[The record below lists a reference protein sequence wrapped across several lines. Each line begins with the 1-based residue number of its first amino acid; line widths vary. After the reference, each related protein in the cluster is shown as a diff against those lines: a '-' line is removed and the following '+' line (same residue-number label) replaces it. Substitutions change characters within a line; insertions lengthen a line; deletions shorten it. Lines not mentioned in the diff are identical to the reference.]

1 MRRHIEEQRLRKAL
15 RQYTVPVPRPE
26 QKAMT
31 KLLASKALANKPLT
45 QGKPFLQRLR
55 ELAAYISPTTWSL
68 QAMVLLLVLSGLTG
82 SNAAQLLQR
91 FQS

>member
-45 QGKPFLQRLR
+45 QGKPF
-55 ELAAYISPTTWSL
+55 Y
-68 QAMVLLLVLSGLTG
+68 SG
-82 SNAAQLLQR
+82 
-91 FQS
+91 

>member
-1 MRRHIEEQRLRKAL
+1 MRRHMEEQRLRKAL

-45 QGKPFLQRLR
+45 QGKPFLQRLKMCIR
-55 ELAAYISPTTWSL
+55 DRDAFVGLNIS
-68 QAMVLLLVLSGLTG
+68 VL
-82 SNAAQLLQR
+82 
-91 FQS
+91 